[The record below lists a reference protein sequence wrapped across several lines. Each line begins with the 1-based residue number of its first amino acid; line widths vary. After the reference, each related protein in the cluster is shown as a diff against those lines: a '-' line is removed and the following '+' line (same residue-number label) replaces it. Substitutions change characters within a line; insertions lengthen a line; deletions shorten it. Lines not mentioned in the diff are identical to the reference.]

1 MTKPRNRNAR
11 TTALSGVTL
20 ALGLFASADLAA
32 AGAPSSQPSTPTAAT
47 ASTECDMTSE
57 RCDVNREARETGFG
71 RRGGD
76 K

>member
-11 TTALSGVTL
+11 TTAMSGVTL

-32 AGAPSSQPSTPTAAT
+32 AGAPSSQPGAPAAAT
-47 ASTECDMTSE
+47 ASTQCDMASE
-57 RCDVNREARETGFG
+57 ACDANREAREMGFG

>member
-20 ALGLFASADLAA
+20 ALGLFASAGLAA
-32 AGAPSSQPSTPTAAT
+32 AGAPSSQAGAPATAAT
-47 ASTECDMTSE
+47 QCDMASE
-57 RCDVNREARETGFG
+57 ACDANREAREMGFG